1 MLPNPVYHAL
11 VLNLHQPWG
20 NFDQLL
26 NTPGKQWKAKEILFA
41 YDRIPRAVEGM
52 KILLA
57 YILPYPAVCW
67 RHCRIRSFKPGC
79 TASSSAGICSG
90 DFGIPAW
97 PCWEPVTITRSCR

>member
-41 YDRIPRAVEGM
+41 YDRIPRAVEGYED
-52 KILLA
+52 IARVHLALSGSLLEGYCQLNDRWA
-57 YILPYPAVCW
+57 N
-67 RHCRIRSFKPGC
+67 
-79 TASSSAGICSG
+79 
-90 DFGIPAW
+90 
-97 PCWEPVTITRSCR
+97 